1 MNVVGIIAE
10 YNPFHLGHA
19 YQIKKLRE
27 LCNAD
32 YVIIAMSGNFV
43 QRGAPA
49 LMEKYSRTQMALCCG
64 ADLVLELP
72 TLFATASAEYFA
84 RGGVSLLDATGIVT
98 HLGFGAETD
107 DKELLMQL
115 AAVLLEEPERYREN
129 LRMGLK
135 KGLSFPASRAV
146 ALTRYLSELP
156 ETEIISAA
164 SDNSRTLEDMLTSSN
179 NILAT
184 PNNILALEYLQAL
197 ASLHS
202 AMIPCPIL
210 RQGMGYHDKT
220 IAKTSHDKAIDKSC
234 HDNTRTQEHSESFPF
249 CSASAIRSC
258 LKDDKSPLPETVMPK
273 AAYEI
278 LNHYPHPFLFED
290 DFSALLHYELLTDD
304 AARLAS
310 FGDSSFELANR
321 LLAKRSTFTN
331 WSGFCQQMKTKNI
344 TYTRLSRL
352 FTHMLL
358 HIRQE
363 DYRTYPLPSYLRI
376 LGFRKAA
383 APLLPAL
390 KANSRLPLI
399 TSPTDAG
406 QMLSKETEGLLN
418 FDLRATELYRLCLT
432 AQGDDSLKNDYRQQ
446 IIRL

>member
-10 YNPFHLGHA
+10 YNPFHLGHT

-115 AAVLLEEPERYREN
+115 AAVLLEEPERYREK
-129 LRMGLK
+129 LRMELK
-135 KGLSFPASRAV
+135 KGLSFPASRAA

-156 ETEIISAA
+156 ETETILAA

-220 IAKTSHDKAIDKSC
+220 ITKTSHDKAIDKSC
-234 HDNTRTQEHSESFPF
+234 HDNSITQEHRESFPF

-258 LKDDKSPLPETVMPK
+258 LKDDNSPLPETVMPK
-273 AAYEI
+273 VAYEI

-331 WSGFCQQMKTKNI
+331 WSGFCQQTKTKNI

-399 TSPTDAG
+399 TSPADAG
-406 QMLSKETEGLLN
+406 QMLSEKDRRLLD
-418 FDLRATELYRLCLT
+418 FDLRATELYRLCL
-432 AQGDDSLKNDYRQQ
+432 AAKGDVSLKTDYRQQ
-446 IIRL
+446 VIRL

>member
-115 AAVLLEEPERYREN
+115 AAVLLEEPERYREK
-129 LRMGLK
+129 LRMELK
-135 KGLSFPASRAV
+135 KGLSFPASRAA

-156 ETEIISAA
+156 ETETILAA

-220 IAKTSHDKAIDKSC
+220 IA
-234 HDNTRTQEHSESFPF
+234 QEHRESFPF

-331 WSGFCQQMKTKNI
+331 WSGFCQQTKTKNI

-399 TSPTDAG
+399 TSPADAG
-406 QMLSKETEGLLN
+406 QMLSEKDRRLLD

-432 AQGDDSLKNDYRQQ
+432 AKGDVSLKTDYRQQ
-446 IIRL
+446 VIRL